1 MPITLGDIVSR
12 VVIDP
17 RKLIDYALDPDN
29 PIGQHNA
36 RVFARALG
44 FTRSQYQSLLRQL
57 ETKALTAEASLHHT
71 DKHGD
76 SYRVDVDVT
85 GPAGQQGIVRTGWL
99 VGPGRQEAV
108 LVTLSVWRP
117 R

>member
-12 VVIDP
+12 VVIEP
-17 RKLIDYALDPDN
+17 RKLTDYALDPDN
-29 PIGQHNA
+29 PIGRHKA
-36 RVFARALG
+36 RVFERALG
-44 FTRSQYQSLLRQL
+44 FTRSEYVSLLRQL
-57 ETKALTAEASLHHT
+57 ETRALSAEAVLHHT
-71 DKHGD
+71 DQHGGY
-76 SYRVDVDVT
+76 YRVDVEVT

-108 LVTLSVWRP
+108 LVTLYVWRP